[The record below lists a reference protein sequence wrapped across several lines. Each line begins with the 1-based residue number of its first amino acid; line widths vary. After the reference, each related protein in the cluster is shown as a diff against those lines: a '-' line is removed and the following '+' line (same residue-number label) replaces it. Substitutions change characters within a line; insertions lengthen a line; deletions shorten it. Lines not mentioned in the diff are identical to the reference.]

1 MKRNRLRE
9 IKDRLSLLISSFFVI
24 SITFTWILVFLSINY
39 SHVKEFIFPLLVAC
53 MIFEIVFSS
62 YMVFYLAKIHDSIL

>member
-53 MIFEIVFSS
+53 MIFEIVFLVIW
-62 YMVFYLAKIHDSIL
+62 YFI